1 MTGRRGK
8 RPKRLLD
15 DLKEERRYCK
25 KKEEAVH
32 LGLENGRWKKL
43 WTCSKIDYRI
53 NECMNIQLEAVVVM
67 LNEPSAEEQCRV
79 LHSVFRLQSGVSVFE
94 IRELFF
100 FSVLDGNLKREIHEC
115 LFSPAF
121 VVAVV

>member
-1 MTGRRGK
+1 M
-8 RPKRLLD
+8 
-15 DLKEERRYCK
+15 
-25 KKEEAVH
+25 H

-43 WTCSKIDYRI
+43 WTCPKIDYKI
-53 NECMNIQLEAVVVM
+53 NECMNIQSEAIFVM

-79 LHSVFRLQSGVSVFE
+79 LHSVFRLQSGISVFK
-94 IRELFF
+94 IRELPPPL
-100 FSVLDGNLKREIHEC
+100 VLDGNLKREIHEC